1 MLGKEK
7 CRILKEIRRR
17 IAEENDIPVVT
28 RECKHQGDCRGTCPR
43 CEQELRELERQLA
56 LRQSMGK
63 RVAVTAL
70 CAGLALGST
79 GCTRAEGIAKG
90 LLRRPDPPVIEVGSS
105 PAAQNAAGELF
116 ARLPVDACGRAGYNG
131 TQKKLQEE
139 DAPC

>member
-90 LLRRPDPPVIEVGSS
+90 LLRRPDPPVIEVLE
-105 PAAQNAAGELF
+105 GEV
-116 ARLPVDACGRAGYNG
+116 AVEPTDEPEVETGYVDTELTGDVAV
-131 TQKKLQEE
+131 EVE
-139 DAPC
+139 